1 MNNDED
7 ISQQPG
13 VETDVSADE
22 TKKNALAEASMKARQ
37 LKSDRKRAR
46 AEIARFL
53 RQKKRE
59 KADKKVVEEEVG
71 SDEKEE
77 EEEVKRQTRSRFK
90 IEDAKQKSKFNEPK
104 AAENVEKPEKM
115 KSLAKRM
122 HEALAK
128 KRAKKAKRVENL
140 RLVREK
146 FLNRNRK
153 PPFNFPFKKR
163 EFPLIRPEKDEEWT
177 LESERMGIKKKQ
189 KPKNAKINQID
200 DYNMEEMVEEVE
212 AEEPD
217 AITQIKTDP
226 EQQKPVEA
234 LDVKLEPIEM
244 DYSEVGESSS
254 SNQMISV
261 KIENFEPVRS
271 DITIK
276 QEEASSSDF

>member
-1 MNNDED
+1 
-7 ISQQPG
+7 
-13 VETDVSADE
+13 
-22 TKKNALAEASMKARQ
+22 
-37 LKSDRKRAR
+37 
-46 AEIARFL
+46 
-53 RQKKRE
+53 
-59 KADKKVVEEEVG
+59 
-71 SDEKEE
+71 
-77 EEEVKRQTRSRFK
+77 
-90 IEDAKQKSKFNEPK
+90 
-104 AAENVEKPEKM
+104 
-115 KSLAKRM
+115 M

-140 RLVREK
+140 RLAREEKNK

-217 AITQIKTDP
+217 AIDSITQIQTDP
-226 EQQKPVEA
+226 EQQKPVET

-261 KIENFEPVRS
+261 KIENFEPIRY
-271 DITIK
+271 
-276 QEEASSSDF
+276 